1 MRQASRIWITRAT
14 SCRGRSVPRGTVG
27 RDGGHAVPMSRCEA
41 DIGGFEPAKTCPAT
55 RRWYTLVIHNVRTG
69 RLTKPYF
76 IGFLGLPEP
85 AAESPLPLRQ
95 LPDRDE
101 KPSKIRLSVA
111 PLGRSEVTLPMAPL
125 YQKSARYFA
134 RRDLQLRPPPAKR
147 WSRNVNNGSKP
158 PRVRHS

>member
-1 MRQASRIWITRAT
+1 MRGAQLEQAASAKDCGWNRWRDCARGSMRQASRIWITRAT

-85 AAESPLPLRQ
+85 AAESP
-95 LPDRDE
+95 
-101 KPSKIRLSVA
+101 SLSA
-111 PLGRSEVTLPMAPL
+111 SCLTETKNL
-125 YQKSARYFA
+125 
-134 RRDLQLRPPPAKR
+134 AK
-147 WSRNVNNGSKP
+147 
-158 PRVRHS
+158 